1 MSLKDWAIEILEGII
16 LINDWHGKAQLI
28 EGGSIPG
35 WWFWVSKEIRLSEP
49 GRPCQ
54 EAALFHGLLL
64 SSCLYV
70 PVLTNLSDAQW
81 CGSASKMNP
90 TSPSCFWLCFHF
102 SSRTLTKLTTP
113 KANVIEIKVLEK
125 TGIEGT
131 HLNRMKTIYRK
142 PIVTRILNGEK
153 FIYFH

>member
-54 EAALFHGLLL
+54 DAALFHGLLL

-70 PVLTNLSDAQW
+70 PVLTNLSDARDVEVQAKW
-81 CGSASKMNP
+81 TLPPQVVFGYGFISAVE
-90 TSPSCFWLCFHF
+90 L
-102 SSRTLTKLTTP
+102 
-113 KANVIEIKVLEK
+113 
-125 TGIEGT
+125 
-131 HLNRMKTIYRK
+131 
-142 PIVTRILNGEK
+142 
-153 FIYFH
+153 